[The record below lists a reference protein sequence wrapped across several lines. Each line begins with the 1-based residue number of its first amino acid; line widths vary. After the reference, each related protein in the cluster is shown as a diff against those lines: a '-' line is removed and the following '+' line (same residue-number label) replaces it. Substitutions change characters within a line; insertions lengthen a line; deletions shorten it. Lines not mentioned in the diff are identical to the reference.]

1 MDIDKYFI
9 GLASILIVGF
19 IYVIS
24 LYNKAVRLRNIIPE
38 NRSNIEILRKKKEYL
53 ITKMVAIVDSYGLH
67 EKGITEKVSFYFGR
81 GEQSKGQPIVERL
94 AYLRMAFPELKAD
107 GLYSQLL
114 TELSDVETDIAN
126 RREEFNT
133 SVRAYNTVLTLF
145 PANVILRFLGFK
157 PKDFLSIVDID
168 S

>member
-1 MDIDKYFI
+1 MDLDKYFI
-9 GLASILIVGF
+9 GLVSILIIGL

-24 LYNKAVRLRNIIPE
+24 IYNKAIRLKNIIPE

-67 EKGITEKVSFYFGR
+67 EKGTTENVSFYFGS
-81 GEQSKGQPIVERL
+81 GGPSKGQPIVDRL

-107 GLYSQLL
+107 RLYNQLL
-114 TELSDVETDIAN
+114 TELADVETDIAN
-126 RREEFNT
+126 RREEFNA

-145 PANVILRFLGFK
+145 PANIFLRLLGFK
-157 PKDFLSIVDID
+157 PKDFLSIVDIN